1 MTTHSESDAAPR
13 FSRISSFGFVVLAYV
28 VATAVALWIVANT
41 KAPLTSLV
49 IADLVATLVVFGF
62 SVALNNSSVY
72 DPYWSVAPPLMALH
86 WTAYSAYGTIPLR
99 QIVVTVLVFAWAIR
113 LTYNWARG
121 WPGLHHEDWRYTDLY
136 ANSGMSKWTIS
147 FLGIHLFPTL
157 MVLVGSL
164 SLLPAIAYG
173 GAPFNFIDVV
183 ATIVTAGAV
192 IIEWVA
198 DEQLRAFNRNKQP
211 GDIIDTGL
219 WSMSCHPNYFGE
231 MSFWW
236 GLFLFGFAA
245 DPSYWWTITGPLA
258 MTAMF
263 RWASIPMLD
272 KRSIARRPGYEE
284 HMRRVNTVV
293 PWPR

>member
-1 MTTHSESDAAPR
+1 MIDSAATPR
-13 FSRISSFGFVVLAYV
+13 FNRFASFGLVTLAYV
-28 VATAVALWIVANT
+28 VATTVAMWIAADSD
-41 KAPLTSLV
+41 APLTSLI
-49 IADLVATLVVFGF
+49 IADLVATLIVFWF

-86 WTAYSAYGTIPLR
+86 WIGYAAYGAVPLR
-99 QIVVTVLVFAWAIR
+99 QAVITILVFAWAIR
-113 LTYNWARG
+113 LTANWARG

-147 FLGIHLFPTL
+147 FLGLHLFPTL
-157 MVLVGSL
+157 IVLVGTL
-164 SLLPAIAYG
+164 ALMPAIAYG
-173 GAPFNFIDVV
+173 GAPFGFVDVV

-198 DEQLRAFNRNKQP
+198 DEELRAFNRSKQP

-219 WSMSCHPNYFGE
+219 WSLSRHPNYFGE

-245 DPSYWWTITGPLA
+245 DPSYWWTIAGPLS

-284 HMRRVNTVV
+284 HMRQRNAVI
-293 PWPR
+293 PWRR